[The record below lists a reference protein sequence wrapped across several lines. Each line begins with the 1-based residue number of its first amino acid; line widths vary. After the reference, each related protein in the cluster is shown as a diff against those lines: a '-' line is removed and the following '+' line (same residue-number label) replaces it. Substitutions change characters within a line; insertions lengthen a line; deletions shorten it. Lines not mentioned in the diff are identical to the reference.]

1 VITAKKSPT
10 KNFTWIFR
18 TFLLIAIGGTLLGGA
33 VVGGVLWHF
42 SRDLPKLITIDDYHP
57 ALVTQVLAV
66 GAGGTASAPPP
77 AAQPQVIGE
86 FFKMRR
92 YLVPYE
98 KIPPRVVQAFISA
111 EDDKFFEHPGI
122 NISSMIRAGLAN
134 LRAGKTVQGAS
145 TITQQVAKSL
155 LLTPEKRY
163 DRKIKEII
171 LAMRLERHL
180 SKQQILYLYLNEIY
194 LGHGSYGVEAASQT
208 YFRKSIGQVNVAEA
222 ALLAGLPQAPGNYS
236 PVKNP
241 KRAKERQVYVLHRMM
256 ENGYI
261 TRPQMQEAIS
271 QPLRIYGE
279 EDINLKY
286 APYLVEHIRRYLIEK
301 YGEDELYEGGMT
313 VEVPTTAAISI
324 AAKKSV
330 QSGLESVDR
339 RIGYRGPLDH
349 LKSQA
354 ETDAWVQQSRVDL
367 AQKRF
372 QCRVLTADGKSDPL
386 GAAALAGYDS
396 LNVDE
401 QLLQSGETYRALV
414 TDLDNGRKTITVR
427 IGNAHAVLPYENWK
441 WAHPYREVDGQ
452 PVTTYEPRTPSQILK
467 KGDVVLVKIDA
478 TPSGGAV
485 AELAQEPQVQ
495 GALLSMEADTGYVL
509 AMQGGYDYKDSEFNR
524 AIQAQRQ
531 PGSSFKP
538 ILYSAALEKG
548 YTPATIIVDSPI
560 VYQDADSKWKPS
572 NFEEKFYGDTTFRQA
587 LIHSRNVPTIKIL
600 QQIQIPYFLDYAKRI
615 GVTAQLPSDLSIS
628 LGSASLSLMDLTKI
642 YALFPRLGRKVNPI
656 FYTKIKDRDG
666 KIIEEQKPRTSA
678 PAEAIAKA
686 APEPAASASPAAA
699 PALAVTA
706 GAPVFPAY
714 PLENDPD
721 QVMDPRIA
729 YVMTHLMTEV
739 VSYGTGHEA
748 QQLGRPAAGKTGT
761 TSDFIDAWFMG
772 FTPHVVTGTW
782 VGFDNHRTIG
792 KLETGARA
800 ALPIWL
806 QYMNEA
812 VKSYNSDDFKVP
824 SGVVFSSIDQSTG
837 KLAPPNSLRAIQ
849 EAFVEGTQPQQD
861 SGDKN
866 STDSPNS
873 PNSDN
878 TFKEDL

>member
-1 VITAKKSPT
+1 MNQGKSFVWVF
-10 KNFTWIFR
+10 K
-18 TFLLIAIGGTLLGGA
+18 TFLFIAIGGSVVGGA

-42 SRDLPKLITIDDYHP
+42 SHDLPNLTTIDDYHP

-66 GAGGTASAPPP
+66 GPGGATPI
-77 AAQPQVIGE
+77 QPQVIGE
-86 FFKMRR
+86 FSKMHR

-171 LAMRLERHL
+171 LAVRIERHL

-208 YFRKSIGQVNVAEA
+208 YFRKSVGQLNVAEA
-222 ALLAGLPQAPGNYS
+222 ALIAGLPQAPGNYS

-241 KRAKERQVYVLHRMM
+241 KKAKERQVYVLHRMK

-261 TRPQMQEAIS
+261 TQAQMQEAINL
-271 QPLRIYGE
+271 PLRIYE
-279 EDINLKY
+279 EDDINRKY
-286 APYLVEHIRRYLIEK
+286 APYLVEHIRRYLLEK

-313 VEVPTTAAISI
+313 VEVPTTVATSLAAQ
-324 AAKKSV
+324 KSV
-330 QSGLESVDR
+330 RDGLEAVDK
-339 RIGYRGPLDH
+339 RIGYRGPLQH
-349 LKSQA
+349 LATQA
-354 ETDAWVQQSRVDL
+354 AMDAWLTQSRVDL
-367 AQKRF
+367 YQKRF
-372 QCRVLTADGKSDPL
+372 QCRVLTADGKGDPF
-386 GAAALAGYDS
+386 GAATLAGLKSDDQV
-396 LNVDE
+396 LEV
-401 QLLQSGETYRALV
+401 GETYRALV
-414 TDLDNGRKTITVR
+414 TDMDGSKRTTTVKIGGAKATI
-427 IGNAHAVLPYENWK
+427 PYDKMK
-441 WAHPYREVDGQ
+441 WARPYREVDGQ
-452 PVTTYEPRTPSQILK
+452 PVQTYEPRTPSQVFK
-467 KGDVVLVKIDA
+467 RGDVILVKID
-478 TPSGGAV
+478 SIGGAAAV
-485 AELAQEPQVQ
+485 AELEQEPQVQ
-495 GALLSMEADTGYVL
+495 GALLSLEAQTGYVL
-509 AMQGGYDYKDSEFNR
+509 AMQGGYDIKSSEFNR

-548 YTPATIIVDSPI
+548 YNPATIIVDSPI

-572 NFEEKFYGDTTFRQA
+572 NFEEKFYGNTTFRQA
-587 LIHSRNVPTIKIL
+587 LIHSRNIPTIKIL
-600 QQIQIPYFLDYAKRI
+600 QQIQVPYFLDYAKRI
-615 GVTAQLPSDLSIS
+615 GVTAQLPADLSIS

-642 YALFPRLGRKVNPI
+642 YSLFPRLGRKVTPI
-656 FYTKIKDRDG
+656 FYKKIVDRDG
-666 KIIEEQKPRTSA
+666 KILEEQKP
-678 PAEAIAKA
+678 AINAGALA
-686 APEPAASASPAAA
+686 AATTTTTANSGAAQEAA
-699 PALAVTA
+699 PAPSGAPGAMTA
-706 GAPVFPAY
+706 ANAAAPVFPEY
-714 PLENDPD
+714 PLAGDPD

-729 YVMTHLMTEV
+729 FVMTHLMTEV
-739 VSYGTGHEA
+739 VSFGTGHEA

-792 KLETGARA
+792 HLETGARA

-806 QYMNEA
+806 DYMREA
-812 VKSYNSDDFKVP
+812 VKPYPEEDFKVP
-824 SGVVFSSIDQSTG
+824 QGVVFSSIDQTTG
-837 KLAPPNSLRAIQ
+837 KLVPPNSLRSIQ
-849 EAFVEGTQPQQD
+849 EAFVEGTQPQD
-861 SGDKN
+861 SGDN
-866 STDSPNS
+866 SSTDSPS
-873 PNSDN
+873 PRGADD
-878 TFKEDL
+878 TFKEDVE